1 MQGWISLH
9 RKIQENDLW
18 KEPRVFSRAEAWID
32 ILMEV
37 QHDEKQ
43 SETMIKNVIITCD
56 RGQSIKSIQTWA
68 ERWTWSV
75 SMTRRF
81 LHLLKREKM
90 VLIENLRKT
99 TRLTVCNY
107 TTYQQKRISNESHL
121 NLKRISLES
130 HLNTDNNVNNENN
143 GNNGKL
149 YTLQQVKDSGYLIGF
164 RDPECLA
171 FHTHYNAQGWLLG
184 NGLPIADLS
193 SAMTKWRNNGY
204 KFPDAP
210 KPKVNPDEQSMRQW
224 EERFGDFIRTG
235 EISHIS
241 QDQANNLKNP
251 KFRAWA
257 EIQRPELKGV
267 VCHL

>member
-9 RKIQENDLW
+9 RKIQEHKLW

-37 QHDEKQ
+37 QHKEEQDEIV
-43 SETMIKNVIITCD
+43 IKNTTITCA

-75 SMTRRF
+75 SSVRRF
-81 LHLLKREKM
+81 LQWLKREEM
-90 VLIENLRKT
+90 ITIENLRKT
-99 TRLTVCNY
+99 TRLSVCKY
-107 TTYQQKRISNESHL
+107 ETYQKKRISVESQL

-130 HLNTDNNVNNENN
+130 HLNTDNNGNNENNENN
-143 GNNGKL
+143 GSG
-149 YTLQQVKDSGYLIGF
+149 YTLQDVKDAGCLVGF

-171 FHTHYNAQGWLLG
+171 FHTHYKAQGWLLG

-204 KFPDAP
+204 KFPDKPTP
-210 KPKVNPDEQSMRQW
+210 KAEESPDAQFLRQC
-224 EERFGDFIRTG
+224 EERDGEFIRTG
-235 EISHIS
+235 DISKIL
-241 QDQANNLKNP
+241 NLVGDKLQNP
-251 KFRAWA
+251 QYRAWA
-257 EIQRPELKGV
+257 NSQRAELREV
-267 VCHL
+267 EC